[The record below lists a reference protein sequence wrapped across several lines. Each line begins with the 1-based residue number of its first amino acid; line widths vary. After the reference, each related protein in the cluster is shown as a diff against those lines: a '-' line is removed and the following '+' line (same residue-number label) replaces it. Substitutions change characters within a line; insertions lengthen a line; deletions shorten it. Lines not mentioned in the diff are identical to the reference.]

1 MAIIGPTNGP
11 SDLTM
16 KAKSKAKARKSKPKT
31 RAKPKKSKATRTTTV
46 PRTVSITTPTIS
58 ADFKTCEEVEVGDIG
73 GFGITTEERM
83 ERETRCIQRATQFCK
98 SCMRNLCNTHY
109 DLLHKDHD
117 NPIRHDSGP
126 SPVQM

>member
-1 MAIIGPTNGP
+1 MAIIGPTHGP
-11 SDLTM
+11 SDSTM
-16 KAKSKAKARKSKPKT
+16 KAKSKAKAKKSRAKT
-31 RAKPKKSKATRTTTV
+31 RAKPKKTKTRRTTAV
-46 PRTVSITTPTIS
+46 ARPISATTPAVS
-58 ADFKTCEEVEVGDIG
+58 ADFKTCEELEVGDIG

-117 NPIRHDSGP
+117 SLVKLGSGP
-126 SPVQM
+126 NPVQL